1 MKQFDLLTKLF
12 QNWQKDIE
20 IVEDVYY
27 IKSSKSTEYTKWMQV
42 QVKNHNINT

>member
-20 IVEDVYY
+20 IVEDVYLY
-27 IKSSKSTEYTKWMQV
+27 QKF
-42 QVKNHNINT
+42 